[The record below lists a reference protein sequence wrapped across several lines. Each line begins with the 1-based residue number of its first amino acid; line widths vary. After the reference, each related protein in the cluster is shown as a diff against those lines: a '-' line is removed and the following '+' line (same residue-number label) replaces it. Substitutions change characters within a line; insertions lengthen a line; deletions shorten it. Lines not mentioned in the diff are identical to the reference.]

1 MGGRPLPHALLIQV
15 EHLTH
20 SDETA
25 FERQEVQGS
34 DIDALW
40 QDLGRAAGSV
50 EIGLCRIRFEPGRR
64 PTPAHDHG
72 AEEEIFYV
80 LAGSGLSWRDGD
92 THDVRAGDCLVY
104 RPDEG
109 AHTLIAGD
117 EALDVLAF
125 GERRPAEL
133 AHLPRAGVL
142 WAGPAWVDDAVA
154 AGHPWQRE
162 VKAGRLPLPKEV
174 SPRPAWIV
182 HRDAVSGRELDR
194 SGRRAVFRRLG
205 AAAGARTT
213 GLNHIAIAAGLLGAP
228 RHCHGAEE
236 ELFVILA
243 GAGTLRV
250 GDEEAP
256 VRAGHVVSRPA
267 GTGLAHSFRAGP
279 DGLEY
284 LAYGQ
289 HEPNDIIYY
298 PDSGKVALPGVG
310 VIMRVEQVDY
320 WDGEDEPA

>member
-1 MGGRPLPHALLIQV
+1 L

-20 SDETA
+20 SDQTP
-25 FERQEVQGS
+25 FERQEVKGS

-50 EIGLCRIRFEPGRR
+50 SIGLCRIRFEPGKR

-72 AEEEIFYV
+72 AEEEIFFV
-80 LAGSGLSWRDGD
+80 LAGSGLSWRAGE
-92 THDVRAGDCLVY
+92 THEVRAGDCLVY

-109 AHTLIAGD
+109 AHTLVAGD
-117 EALDVLAF
+117 EPLDVLAF

-133 AHLPRAGVL
+133 AHLPHAGVL
-142 WAGPAWVDDAVA
+142 WAGPSWVDDAA
-154 AGHPWQRE
+154 SAGHPWQRE
-162 VKAGRLPLPKEV
+162 HKAGRLPMPKAA
-174 SPRPAWIV
+174 SPRPSWIV
-182 HRDAVSGRELDR
+182 HRDDAPVAGVDRPGRQFT
-194 SGRRAVFRRLG
+194 SRLLSE
-205 AAAGARTT
+205 AGGSRTS
-213 GLNHIAIAAGLLGAP
+213 GLNHVVIAPERQGWP
-228 RHCHGAEE
+228 RHCHASEE
-236 ELFVILA
+236 ELFVIL
-243 GAGTLRV
+243 GGSGTLRI

-289 HEPNDIIYY
+289 RQPGDIAYY
-298 PDSGKVALPGVG
+298 PDSGKVALWGVG
-310 VIMRVEQVDY
+310 VIGRIEPAEY
-320 WDGEDEPA
+320 WDGEDDPDRT

>member
-1 MGGRPLPHALLIQV
+1 M
-15 EHLTH
+15 EYLTH
-20 SDETA
+20 SDDAE
-25 FERQEVQGS
+25 FERHQVKGS

-50 EIGLCRIRFEPGRR
+50 VIGLARIRFEPGKR

-80 LAGSGLSWRDGD
+80 LQGSGFSWRAGE
-92 THDVRAGDCLVY
+92 THEVRAGDCLVY
-104 RPDEG
+104 RPHAG

-117 EALDVLAF
+117 EPLDVLAF

-133 AHLPRAGVL
+133 AHLPHAGVL
-142 WAGPAWVDDAVA
+142 WAGPSWVNDAVA
-154 AGHPWQRE
+154 GGHPYQRE
-162 VKAGRLPLPKEV
+162 AEAGALPLPGQV
-174 SPRPAWIV
+174 SPRPSWMM
-182 HRDAVSGRELDR
+182 HREDAPAEAVERP
-194 SGRRAVFRRLG
+194 GRRYTRRLLSRP
-205 AAAGARTT
+205 AGSRTT
-213 GLNHIAIAAGLLGAP
+213 GLQHVVIAAGKHGWP
-228 RHCHGAEE
+228 RHCHASDE
-236 ELFVILA
+236 ELFVVV
-243 GAGTLRV
+243 GGSGTVRI

-289 HEPNDIIYY
+289 RQPDDIAYY
-298 PDSGKVALPGVG
+298 PDSGKVALWGVG
-310 VIMRVEQVDY
+310 VIGRIEPLDY
-320 WDGEDEPA
+320 WEGEDDPA

>member
-1 MGGRPLPHALLIQV
+1 V

-20 SDETA
+20 SDDTP
-25 FERQEVQGS
+25 FDRHEVKGS

-50 EIGLCRIRFEPGRR
+50 AVGLCRIRIEPGKR

-80 LAGSGLSWRDGD
+80 LAGSGLSWRAGE
-92 THDVRAGDCLVY
+92 THEVRPGDCLVY
-104 RPDEG
+104 RPDAG
-109 AHTLIAGD
+109 AHTLVAVG
-117 EALDVLAF
+117 EPLDVLAF

-162 VKAGRLPLPKEV
+162 VEAGRLPMPKEV
-174 SPRPAWIV
+174 SSRPPWIV
-182 HRDAVSGRELDR
+182 HRDDVPVRTTERPGR
-194 SGRRAVFRRLG
+194 SFAGRALG
-205 AAAGARTT
+205 EAAGSRTT
-213 GLNHIAIAAGLLGAP
+213 GVQHVAIAPGKHGWP
-228 RHCHGAEE
+228 RHCHASEE
-236 ELFVILA
+236 ELFVILS
-243 GAGTLRV
+243 GSGRV
-250 GDEEAP
+250 RIGNDEAA

-267 GTGLAHSFRAGP
+267 GTGLAHSFRAGD

-289 HEPNDIIYY
+289 RHPQDIAYY
-298 PDSGKVALPGVG
+298 PDSGKVAIWGVG
-310 VIMRVEQVDY
+310 VIGRIEPLDY
-320 WDGEDEPA
+320 WLGEDEPS